1 MKPPSTALRRPSR
14 PRTATTRPARV
25 GPRPRP
31 LRLRPGSTAATQA
44 PSGSAALLAP
54 SRLCSTPPPTI
65 APYGPLAHACA
76 PYGSRLCH
84 PSAARCAPSSLHSPT
99 HHFFSLSSR
108 STRSCLLVSRGRRT
122 RLVHTALRTRLCG
135 RPFSLRRRSPDDRRP
150 AFPDGPGGIA
160 PPTVLCV
167 LPFSARLV
175 PSRPGRGPPLPRA
188 SSRCRNGSFDRWRT
202 LCGRSSQQGPCCS
215 IK

>member
-1 MKPPSTALRRPSR
+1 ML
-14 PRTATTRPARV
+14 
-25 GPRPRP
+25 
-31 LRLRPGSTAATQA
+31 LF
-44 PSGSAALLAP
+44 SGL
-54 SRLCSTPPPTI
+54 
-65 APYGPLAHACA
+65 G
-76 PYGSRLCH
+76 
-84 PSAARCAPSSLHSPT
+84 
-99 HHFFSLSSR
+99 FFSLSSR

-122 RLVHTALRTRLCG
+122 RLIHTALRTRLCG
-135 RPFSLRRRSPDDRRP
+135 RPFSLSRQSPDDRRP

-202 LCGRSSQQGPCCS
+202 LCGRSSQQWWTFRPTDRHCHVIDTTATHGLTPAACATRSYERGRCRIS
-215 IK
+215 RARHQSNLPSSLCAMHSLVVLA